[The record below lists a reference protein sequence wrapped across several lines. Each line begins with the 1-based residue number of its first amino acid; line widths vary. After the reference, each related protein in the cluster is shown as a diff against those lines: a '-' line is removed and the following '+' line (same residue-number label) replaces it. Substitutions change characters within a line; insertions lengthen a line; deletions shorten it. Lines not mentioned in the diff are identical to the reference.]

1 MTAQH
6 LVHFGDALS
15 RGQLINW
22 DYLGFLFKQISPYF
36 FACLGIS
43 LAVGLSIA
51 GAAWCA
57 WASSESSK
65 QLWTPFGPLPQS
77 DACSLCLPLC
87 PRKRNVRVEVLAS
100 WLLTEVQPSK
110 RVSEGVCE
118 RRGIFITGS
127 SLLGAAIRVPRITSK
142 NLIRCLPPVCSALS
156 AFQAELC

>member
-1 MTAQH
+1 MAAQH

-36 FACLGIS
+36 FASLGIS

-57 WASSESSK
+57 WASSEHLQ
-65 QLWTPFGPLPQS
+65 QLWIPLGPFPQS
-77 DACSLCLPLC
+77 DACISCFPLCLH
-87 PRKRNVRVEVLAS
+87 KHGVRVKVLVC
-100 WLLTEVQPSK
+100 WLLTSAAHQ
-110 RVSEGVCE
+110 RVSAHVCQ

-142 NLIRCLPPVCSALS
+142 NLIRYLS
-156 AFQAELC
+156 PFCAA